1 MSNFGFLQA
10 AADAELDSHYDGSA
24 HAGREDRSGRGGSAN
39 VRKSLDVRNSMDVRR
54 ASASIIENKQL
65 AKVADNDNTH
75 TFSNTAVTP
84 MDLAGDAW
92 IAREEIKV
100 EKNIGQGPVAQVD
113 QATYRDKLA
122 VMKNIKL
129 DNFEDCTEV
138 GSPSPARLAVHSAIA
153 FTHQLSA

>member
-39 VRKSLDVRNSMDVRR
+39 VRKSVDVRKSMDFRR
-54 ASASIIENKQL
+54 ASGATVEN
-65 AKVADNDNTH
+65 KVADNDNTH

-100 EKNIGQGPVAQVD
+100 AKNIGQGPVAQVD
-113 QATYRDKLA
+113 QATYRDKMVA
-122 VMKNIKL
+122 MKNIKL

-138 GSPSPARLAVHSAIA
+138 GSPSPSRLAVQSAIA
-153 FTHQLSA
+153 FPHQLSA